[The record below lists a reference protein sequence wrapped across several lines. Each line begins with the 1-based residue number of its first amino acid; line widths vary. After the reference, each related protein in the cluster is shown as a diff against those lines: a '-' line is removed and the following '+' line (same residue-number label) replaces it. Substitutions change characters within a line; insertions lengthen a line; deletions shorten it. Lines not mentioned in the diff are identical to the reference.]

1 MEIEEVRNALREGVT
16 PSPDYPDLPNDFT
29 AAELIAYD
37 PKAELEYR
45 MVKDREPGMTRAAF
59 MRTWRSFRIGSL
71 WVKEKSGAA
80 KEEKGLMA
88 FLRAMFGRNR

>member
-1 MEIEEVRNALREGVT
+1 MDIDEIRKALREGVT
-16 PSPDYPDLPNDFT
+16 PSPDSPDLPNDFT

-45 MVKDREPGMTRAAF
+45 MAKDRNPGMTRAAF
-59 MRTWRSFRIGSL
+59 MRAWRPFRIGRL
-71 WVKEKSGAA
+71 WVKEKGAA
-80 KEEKGLMA
+80 QEEKGLAA